1 MFKLKKNIL
10 LTASFLSVSLFA
22 TDYDNAKFDNY
33 VSGQGVNEVLA
44 EAQFIICSL
53 SRLGTEELAGD
64 GAYKAT
70 IYSDECEA
78 ATASATD
85 STAGT
90 TAPSSA
96 TDSTS
101 SSTAATGSADTSG
114 KDIDIVYVNTAFT
127 SRTVQTTKG
136 WLINDKPWDD
146 NSNQEPKNIMYL
158 LNEQT
163 ETASDT
169 NKFGD
174 FTLRYQ
180 KATFGN
186 TEDDLPEW
194 YTCPAESSRE
204 YQWSWCADGA
214 DLGRAL
220 LIAND
225 GSIQF
230 KSELQNSP
238 QQNVVADYLDNGD
251 IAGVYSRSSGFM
263 DESLRDD
270 SCDEIAQGEDGEW
283 DHDAWWECQPE
294 EFRNSSV
301 QILGIFAF
309 GISAESASY
318 CTAMSALY
326 EVDWSIYNE
335 ETDGPT
341 LTPYTLTD
349 AARSY
354 LGNNNSWDTE
364 EKCFSIDK
372 KDATTNIWNYGV
384 YNMDGSQFDL
394 ENQSFP
400 IRAMVDVDGKLKRA
414 HGYASYWGVWV
425 DDVYQPY
432 ITETTEWQR
441 DDNNGNDDLSKY
453 NLKAKT
459 IEVNKRE
466 KSFSALNDLD
476 GVGFRFWVNDSW
488 WSDEYQKL
496 GFPKVEPWEGKVQF
510 KSSKAVFTDYNNGNS
525 SEPLTYNLYGKYD
538 GKNTY
543 IADLVGAKLD
553 KDNIRKIIK
562 NDSSDPGKP
571 MNLTME
577 FNEFPSYD
585 YGQGWEQDQW
595 MRVILCNVPF
605 AAPAN
610 VDMYSWDHFED
621 IDSGFCMKIEG
632 VLKMSSDGS
641 EMVLASDPD
650 SNYYVAA
657 RDFDTGNEYG
667 FDHRN
672 WNQGG
677 NTYDLKLTLAGL
689 ERPAGME
696 LKLQNLFTNLG
707 SLGQFDANGGDIS
720 GGLEAFLDSSDSFTF
735 IIGGGLNLYDHEGN
749 RFRRVMG
756 TFGVDETPPATIFV
770 DDVKANEGSVDSS
783 HSFSVS
789 LSSAQS
795 SDVSFDYVI
804 SSSSTASSNDYSDL
818 VAATVTIPAG
828 TVSSNISFVVTGD
841 AIAEGQDDEKIILTL
856 SNPSNALLGRGE
868 AIAYIYDD
876 DANRVIYEDY
886 YGVFDAE
893 TQTFKITEG
902 VKYNPRYERTDLPAP
917 ISFTASEWVTN
928 MQKTWGI
935 GEEWEYT
942 EYRDLNIYSDDTN
955 QDYTVTKEAME
966 LPISAT
972 RDAGISTTKWSRISL
987 TELPSSLNCLREC
1000 FTAAGLKAH
1009 YTDVKLQADP
1019 SGDNSYQG
1027 TVTNASPSPYA
1038 DVGPYIKEDISI
1050 TRTYDAGTENEWS
1063 ETIDYSKGDHR
1074 DGIVASDVYKYRMS
1088 NEVFVDALGVKIEDG
1103 VDWGIARPGDK
1114 IRGARFANPD
1124 GWERQT
1130 EWGLNAGMLIEDK
1143 YLQYIECD
1151 YSLDSN
1157 GDKVYNEFHP
1167 EYTEANGK
1175 LDEIRYCTNKLWGND
1190 DILVSYNVDVRVEK
1204 QFDIF
1209 NATDGSKVSL
1219 SPPKTLYFRAPNN
1232 ESFGDDADK
1241 KFRLDYQG
1249 DHLGGIPGNVIDI
1262 DTGES
1267 LGEYVEEWKD
1277 NYRWVQRFTIPD
1289 GSILTDGSDVQYKV
1303 KALAGE
1309 EWLGKKDSAIGTL
1322 SNLLTL
1328 KSASDLLTNKSLRW
1342 EVSERKESWWDCS
1355 LKIERTETYTDDD
1368 GNEQSYTYED
1378 TDWEACDALDPDS
1391 PEWAEVW
1398 TETQSFNNCEEK
1410 LDMFVQEYQ
1419 ENIQRMIAES
1429 GGIQNYT
1436 GIMSPFEDPIWLNEF
1451 YQPQRDECKTIGSV
1465 PTTLI
1470 NNGNAAVVN
1479 GTVVFDPS
1487 PDK

>member
-1 MFKLKKNIL
+1 
-10 LTASFLSVSLFA
+10 
-22 TDYDNAKFDNY
+22 
-33 VSGQGVNEVLA
+33 
-44 EAQFIICSL
+44 
-53 SRLGTEELAGD
+53 
-64 GAYKAT
+64 
-70 IYSDECEA
+70 
-78 ATASATD
+78 
-85 STAGT
+85 
-90 TAPSSA
+90 
-96 TDSTS
+96 
-101 SSTAATGSADTSG
+101 
-114 KDIDIVYVNTAFT
+114 
-127 SRTVQTTKG
+127 
-136 WLINDKPWDD
+136 
-146 NSNQEPKNIMYL
+146 
-158 LNEQT
+158 
-163 ETASDT
+163 
-169 NKFGD
+169 
-174 FTLRYQ
+174 
-180 KATFGN
+180 
-186 TEDDLPEW
+186 
-194 YTCPAESSRE
+194 
-204 YQWSWCADGA
+204 
-214 DLGRAL
+214 
-220 LIAND
+220 
-225 GSIQF
+225 
-230 KSELQNSP
+230 
-238 QQNVVADYLDNGD
+238 
-251 IAGVYSRSSGFM
+251 
-263 DESLRDD
+263 
-270 SCDEIAQGEDGEW
+270 
-283 DHDAWWECQPE
+283 
-294 EFRNSSV
+294 
-301 QILGIFAF
+301 
-309 GISAESASY
+309 
-318 CTAMSALY
+318 
-326 EVDWSIYNE
+326 
-335 ETDGPT
+335 
-341 LTPYTLTD
+341 
-349 AARSY
+349 
-354 LGNNNSWDTE
+354 
-364 EKCFSIDK
+364 
-372 KDATTNIWNYGV
+372 
-384 YNMDGSQFDL
+384 
-394 ENQSFP
+394 
-400 IRAMVDVDGKLKRA
+400 
-414 HGYASYWGVWV
+414 
-425 DDVYQPY
+425 
-432 ITETTEWQR
+432 
-441 DDNNGNDDLSKY
+441 
-453 NLKAKT
+453 
-459 IEVNKRE
+459 
-466 KSFSALNDLD
+466 
-476 GVGFRFWVNDSW
+476 
-488 WSDEYQKL
+488 
-496 GFPKVEPWEGKVQF
+496 
-510 KSSKAVFTDYNNGNS
+510 
-525 SEPLTYNLYGKYD
+525 
-538 GKNTY
+538 
-543 IADLVGAKLD
+543 
-553 KDNIRKIIK
+553 
-562 NDSSDPGKP
+562 
-571 MNLTME
+571 
-577 FNEFPSYD
+577 
-585 YGQGWEQDQW
+585 
-595 MRVILCNVPF
+595 
-605 AAPAN
+605 
-610 VDMYSWDHFED
+610 
-621 IDSGFCMKIEG
+621 
-632 VLKMSSDGS
+632 
-641 EMVLASDPD
+641 
-650 SNYYVAA
+650 
-657 RDFDTGNEYG
+657 
-667 FDHRN
+667 
-672 WNQGG
+672 
-677 NTYDLKLTLAGL
+677 
-689 ERPAGME
+689 ME

-707 SLGQFDANGGDIS
+707 GLGQFDSNGGDVS
-720 GGLEAFLDSSDSFTF
+720 RGLESFLDSSDSFTF
-735 IIGGGLNLYDHEGN
+735 IIGGGLNIYDHEGN

-756 TFGVDETPPATIFV
+756 TFGVADNPPATIFV

-804 SSSSTASSNDYSDL
+804 SSSSTASSDDYSDL

-828 TVSSNISFVVTGD
+828 AVSSNISFVVTGD

-902 VKYNPRYERTDLPAP
+902 VKYNPRYERSDLPAP
-917 ISFTASEWVTN
+917 ITFTTSEWVTN

-966 LPISAT
+966 LPTSAT

-987 TELPSSLNCLREC
+987 AELPSSLNCLREC

-1038 DVGPYIKEDISI
+1038 DVGPYIKENISI

-1063 ETIDYSKGDHR
+1063 ETIDYTKGDHR
-1074 DGIVASDVYKYRMS
+1074 DGIVASDVYKYTMS

-1175 LDEIRYCTNKLWGND
+1175 LDETRYCTNKLWGND

-1289 GSILTDGSDVQYKV
+1289 GSILTDSSDVQYKV

-1309 EWLGKKDSAIGTL
+1309 EWLGKKDSAIGSL

-1355 LKIERTETYTDDD
+1355 IKIERTFTYTDGD
-1368 GNEQSYTYED
+1368 GNEQTDTYED
-1378 TDWEACDALDPDS
+1378 TDWEACDAIDPDT
-1391 PEWAEVW
+1391 PEWSEVW
-1398 TETQSFNNCEEK
+1398 TETASFNNCQEK
-1410 LDMFVQEYQ
+1410 LDRWFDERAAD
-1419 ENIQRMIAES
+1419 IQRDIANS
-1429 GGIQNYT
+1429 GGIQNYSGPMT
-1436 GIMSPFEDPIWLNEF
+1436 PYDDEVWLEWFERESE
-1451 YQPQRDECKTIGSV
+1451 YCKFIGSV

-1470 NNGNAAVVN
+1470 NGGNAAVVN
-1479 GTVVFDPS
+1479 GTVVFDPT